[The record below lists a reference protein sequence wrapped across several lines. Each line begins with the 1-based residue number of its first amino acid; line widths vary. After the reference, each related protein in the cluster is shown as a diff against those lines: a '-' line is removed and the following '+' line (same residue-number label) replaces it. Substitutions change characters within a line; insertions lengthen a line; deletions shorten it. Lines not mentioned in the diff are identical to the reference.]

1 MYVRPKNTHP
11 RIWLKSLC
19 LDQKLK
25 YVFRYSGNEQ
35 VGSRKGD
42 VNADLVDLGGQGHGG
57 NSRHSA
63 RGDVGGVTIHMTMLV
78 LSVG

>member
-1 MYVRPKNTHP
+1 MTQ
-11 RIWLKSLC
+11 SLC

-25 YVFRYSGNEQ
+25 YVFRYSGCSEQ
-35 VGSRKGD
+35 DGSRNGD